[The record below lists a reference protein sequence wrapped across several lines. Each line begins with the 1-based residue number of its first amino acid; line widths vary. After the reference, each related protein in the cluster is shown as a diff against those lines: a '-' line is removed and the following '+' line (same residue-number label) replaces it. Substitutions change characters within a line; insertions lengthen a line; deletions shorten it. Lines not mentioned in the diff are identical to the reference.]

1 MTGMQRTHETLQTAS
16 EHLSYELWMFNS
28 LAQAMMSGVF
38 GQSALNNAILESFT
52 FHARALLD
60 FLYAE
65 NSRPDDLIAEHY
77 FDTPADWLAIRRDK
91 SELLKGVHKRVGKE
105 VAHLTYARLG
115 VTAEEKQ
122 WQFAQ
127 IFNEINGVFKIFL
140 ANVGKEKL
148 GPSWGSRET
157 KS

>member
-1 MTGMQRTHETLQTAS
+1 MTRMQRSSETLQTAS

-38 GQSALNNAILESFT
+38 GQGALNNAILESFT
-52 FHARALLD
+52 FHARILLD

-65 NSRPDDLIAEHY
+65 NPKPDDVIAEHY
-77 FDTPADWLAIRRDK
+77 FDAPADWLAVRPNK
-91 SELLKGVHKRVGKE
+91 SELLKSIHKRVGKE

-115 VTAEEKQ
+115 ITAEEKQ

-127 IFNEINGVFKIFL
+127 ILNEMNAVFKIFQ
-140 ANVGKEKL
+140 ANVSKEKL
-148 GPSWGSRET
+148 APSLG
-157 KS
+157 K